1 MKALIRRVL
10 ISLRLRLIRLVFF
23 PYFAVID
30 WRLGQELK
38 RHGDVLSTQVLRETT
53 GGIFCVF
60 HLFVKHR
67 LPASTR
73 RALEALGALG
83 VNLVIVSNGPI
94 PVEDLPLLE
103 GLAHTII
110 IRRNIG
116 RDFGGYRTGV
126 LHVLDKCAPDR
137 LLVIN
142 DSVFFA
148 EKGLAAFF
156 GALCNGGDYVGAAE
170 NHEFGY
176 HVGSYALGFGP
187 RVFRHPEFRAFWQNF
202 KLSELRPKV
211 IKTGEIGL
219 NRLVIGRIG
228 AKPEVVFSPRRLG
241 LALNRLSLVE
251 LIDTAA
257 RMPGSF
263 PERDALK
270 TLRST
275 AESWFEGEAE
285 DAAADEVSS
294 STRPVDAAAAL
305 AGASPDAVLGLVAKS
320 YRGKL
325 ERGLMDFVFRGSQIH
340 WGALPFV
347 RHLDCPLIKADLV
360 LRGIYGVGELSGFS
374 DLMPEAEYEEFFA
387 MCTRRG
393 VPEQHWGL
401 VHRMLLAVGYI

>member
-1 MKALIRRVL
+1 MKALVRRVL
-10 ISLRLRLIRLVFF
+10 IGLRLRLIRLLFF

-38 RHGDVLSTQVLRETT
+38 RHGDVISTQVLRQDT

-73 RALEALGALG
+73 RALEALRALD
-83 VNLVIVSNGPI
+83 VSLVIVSNGPI
-94 PVEDLPLLE
+94 PAEDLPLLE

-116 RDFGGYRTGV
+116 RDFGGYRAGV
-126 LHVLDKCAPDR
+126 LHVLDTCAPDR

-156 GALCNGGDYVGAAE
+156 TALCSGGDYVGAAE

-275 AESWFEGEAE
+275 AESWFESAE
-285 DAAADEVSS
+285 DDGETVNG
-294 STRPVDAAAAL
+294 TRPVDAAAAL
-305 AGASPDAVLGLVAKS
+305 AGASSDAVLGLVAKG

-347 RHLDCPLIKADLV
+347 QHLDCPLIKADLV

-401 VHRMLLAVGYI
+401 AHRMMLAVGYI

>member
-10 ISLRLRLIRLVFF
+10 ISLRLQLIRMVFF

-38 RHGDVLSTQVLRETT
+38 RRGDVISTKTLSETK

-73 RALEALGALG
+73 RALEALRALN
-83 VNLVIVSNGPI
+83 VSIVIVSNGPI
-94 PVEDLPLLE
+94 PADDVPLLE
-103 GLAHTII
+103 GLAHTIV

-126 LHVLDKCAPDR
+126 LHVLDTCAPDR
-137 LLVIN
+137 LLVVN

-148 EKGLAAFF
+148 EKGLAEFF

-241 LALNRLSLVE
+241 VALNRLSLVD
-251 LIDTAA
+251 LIDTAS

-270 TLRST
+270 SLRST
-275 AESWFEGEAE
+275 AESWFESADDDGETIG
-285 DAAADEVSS
+285 

-305 AGASPDAVLGLVAKS
+305 AGSNSDAVLGLVAKG
-320 YRGKL
+320 YRSRL
-325 ERGLMDFVFRGSQIH
+325 ERALMDFVFRGSQIH

-360 LRGIYGVGELSGFS
+360 LRGIYGVGELSGFA
-374 DLMPEAEYEEFFA
+374 DLMPEAEFEEFFA

-401 VHRMLLAVGYI
+401 PQRMLLAVGYI

>member
-10 ISLRLRLIRLVFF
+10 ISLRLRLIRLLFF
-23 PYFAVID
+23 PYFALID
-30 WRLGQELK
+30 WRLRRELK
-38 RHGDVLSTQVLRETT
+38 QHGDVISTQALSETK

-73 RALEALGALG
+73 RALEALRALD
-83 VNLVIVSNGPI
+83 VSLVIVSNGPI
-94 PVEDLPLLE
+94 PAEDVPLLE
-103 GLAHTII
+103 SLAHTII

-126 LHVLDKCAPDR
+126 LHALDNCAPDR
-137 LLVIN
+137 LLVVN

-156 GALCNGGDYVGAAE
+156 AALCQGGEYVGAAE

-187 RVFRHPEFRAFWQNF
+187 RVFRHKEFRAFWQNYQ
-202 KLSELRPKV
+202 LSELRPKV
-211 IKTGEIGL
+211 IKTGEIAL
-219 NRLVIGRIG
+219 NRMVIGRIG

-251 LIDTAA
+251 LMDTAA

-263 PERDALK
+263 PEREPLK
-270 TLRST
+270 SLRST
-275 AESWFEGEAE
+275 AESWFESDSDDGET
-285 DAAADEVSS
+285 VSS
-294 STRPVDAAAAL
+294 NRPVDAAAAL
-305 AGASPDAVLGLVAKS
+305 AGASPEDVLGLVAKS

-360 LRGIYGVGELSGFS
+360 LRGIYGVGELSGFA

-401 VHRMLLAVGYI
+401 PQRMLLAVGYI

>member
-10 ISLRLRLIRLVFF
+10 IGLRLLLIRILFF

-38 RHGDVLSTQVLRETT
+38 RHGDVLSTTALSESK

-73 RALEALGALG
+73 RALEALRALD
-83 VNLVIVSNGPI
+83 VSIVIVSNGPI
-94 PVEDLPLLE
+94 PAEDVPVIE

-116 RDFGGYRTGV
+116 RDFGGYRTGI

-137 LLVIN
+137 LLVVN

-148 EKGLAAFF
+148 EKGLSEFF
-156 GALCNGGDYVGAAE
+156 GALCTGGDYVGAAE

-187 RVFRHPEFRAFWQNF
+187 RVFRHPEFRAFWQDF

-241 LALNRLSLVE
+241 VALNRLSLVD
-251 LIDTAA
+251 LIDTAS

-275 AESWFEGEAE
+275 AESWFEATG
-285 DAAADEVSS
+285 DDDDSVGSS
-294 STRPVDAAAAL
+294 RPVDAAAAL
-305 AGASPDAVLGLVAKS
+305 AGASSDAVLGLVAKG

-325 ERGLMDFVFRGSQIH
+325 ERALMDFVFRGSQIH

-347 RHLDCPLIKADLV
+347 QHLDCPLIKADLV

-401 VHRMLLAVGYI
+401 VQRMMLAVGYI